1 MLQERNRFTIPT
13 TFFIDIIGIVV
24 IFIVLKELQQIFIP
38 LVLAYFLFFVFS
50 PVNRYLEKNR
60 VPVSVAVILDLL
72 IVIFVVGSFSSVIID
87 SLSRLGAELPLY
99 EIKLDNIVSSTAASW
114 GIKDPYYLNFHI
126 TEILNKVDYQLLAGN
141 LFTST
146 FSLMGY
152 LFFVLFFFIFVV
164 TGHEKIYEAIKKRYK
179 SIHAPDEPEIV
190 KTHIKTETVSDEGAV
205 EKVESVSINPG
216 EVHEKEGFLQ
226 STFNEITDQV
236 QKYIF
241 TKFIMSLVMGLVIG
255 IILLLFGV
263 DFVII
268 WAVITF
274 MLHFIP
280 NIGSIIAV
288 ALPCLMALVQYE
300 SFGFS
305 LMLAAILVV
314 VQNVIGSV
322 IEPKVFGN
330 RLGINPLIILL
341 SLLLWGYIWGIVG
354 AILSVPL
361 TAILKIII
369 SRSDSRNLQFL
380 SDLMSN

>member
-13 TFFIDIIGIVV
+13 TFFIDTIGIVV

-60 VPVSVAVILDLL
+60 VPVFVAVILDLL

-126 TEILNKVDYQLLAGN
+126 SEILNKIDYELLAGN

-164 TGHEKIYEAIKKRYK
+164 TGHEKIYEAIRKRYK
-179 SIHAPDEPEIV
+179 SIHAPDESEVV
-190 KTHIKTETVSDEGAV
+190 KTHIKTETMTTGRLG
-205 EKVESVSINPG
+205 KVESVSINTG
-216 EVHEKEGFLQ
+216 EIHEKEGFLQ

-241 TKFIMSLVMGLVIG
+241 TKFIMSLVMGAAIG
-255 IILLLFGV
+255 IILWLFGV

-305 LMLAAILVV
+305 LMLAAILIV